1 MIKEAIGQLVEGK
14 DLSYETALAVMEE
27 IMSGEVSNT
36 LISGYLVALR
46 MKGETTDEITASAV
60 GMRNKG
66 IKLEHDYD
74 VIEIV
79 GTGGDKSFSFN
90 ISTTSAIVA
99 SAAGVKVAKHGNKG
113 VSSKS
118 GAADVLSALGANIMA
133 EPQVSK
139 KLLDEIGFCFL
150 FAQKYHSSM
159 KYVGPVR
166 GELGIRTVFNV
177 LGPLTNP
184 AAANLQVLG
193 VYDESLM
200 RPLAEV
206 LTKLGVKR
214 GLVVFG
220 EDVMDEI
227 TVSAPT
233 KICEFGGGEYKDY
246 VITPEE
252 FCFKRCLKSDLV
264 GGDAQENA
272 EITKAILNGQKG
284 PKRDAVLLN
293 AGAAIY
299 VYRNDVTLKEAVRI
313 AEETIDSK
321 KAAAQLEKYIEL
333 SNE

>member
-99 SAAGVKVAKHGNKG
+99 SAAGIKVAKHGNKG

-252 FCFKRCLKSDLV
+252 FGFKRCLKSDLV

-284 PKRDAVLLN
+284 PKRDAVLFN

>member
-252 FCFKRCLKSDLV
+252 FGFKRCLKSDLV